1 MLLHKYYDW
10 QLIESLPLTALGE
23 LLSFAQKEEK
33 RIEREALEKRLFPLW
48 LANYALGKLHGAEVM
63 DYEEFIS
70 QTLKPETA
78 PIKPTKKRKTA
89 DEIIAEFM
97 PIVEADRRK
106 GG

>member
-10 QLIESLPLTALGE
+10 QLIESLPLTALDE

-33 RIEREALEKRLFPLW
+33 RTEREELEKRLFPLW
-48 LANYALGKLHGAEVM
+48 LANYALGKLQGAEVM
-63 DYEEFIS
+63 DYEEFIN
-70 QTLKPETA
+70 QTLEPATA
-78 PIKPTKKRKTA
+78 PIKPTKKEKTA

>member
-1 MLLHKYYDW
+1 
-10 QLIESLPLTALGE
+10 
-23 LLSFAQKEEK
+23 
-33 RIEREALEKRLFPLW
+33 
-48 LANYALGKLHGAEVM
+48 M

-70 QTLKPETA
+70 QTLELATA
-78 PIKPTKKRKTA
+78 PIKPTKKKKTA